1 MSFNAGSVDLEVL
14 FDTKEKAEQ
23 FIKKFAEGY
32 RQDLSSFPPSF
43 TKALLINSSSPTK
56 QYFGLKAIYESIIIP
71 KVEDKIRS
79 RLRKKNPGLSDAQF
93 NLLFGRE
100 KEKDLEL
107 SRKNLEYTRI
117 SGAYNVIRT
126 GETESNLPSGFGL
139 GKATCGT
146 CSKVKKDG
154 EKGWK
159 LGEWKEKGIPKTYF
173 CSQGCF
179 DKFDWNS
186 YGSPKAPTCHFCRQ
200 QYQQGTGVYFENNPG
215 MVFCSEKCARNWE
228 KEVWN
233 KKNLAKQRQSFI
245 EETLKSLE
253 GWNLLSDEEKK
264 NFINQVNNSESSQFR
279 NIWQQAKKLISEKQ
293 SDGEGKGNENGNGY
307 NNNGPSQSEGEETGN
322 ETEGD
327 SSDNNSEPNSDD
339 NSNTNELPENIQE
352 IAHLPLPQAQ
362 QKSEQ
367 EIEKSLKENGIS
379 DQELNKENWL
389 GGKDWKDY
397 LKGLDTP
404 QKVAEFTHKIRQSI
418 LKKALANPTSNED
431 KKPNN
436 DLILPAVIIILS
448 LLALI
453 TLIIIIRKR
462 KKQRGF

>member
-1 MSFNAGSVDLEVL
+1 MSEDFKKYYEILGLNYGTSY
-14 FDTKEKAEQ
+14 TKEDIEKAY
-23 FIKKFAEGY
+23 KKLAFKWHPDKFDNNPTGHPAKSKQEATERFQKISEARDILTGKNDKQGPDKTLPEPCDY
-32 RQDLSSFPPSF
+32 CSEDCNLRGGFFP
-43 TKALLINSSSPTK
+43 
-56 QYFGLKAIYESIIIP
+56 
-71 KVEDKIRS
+71 
-79 RLRKKNPGLSDAQF
+79 
-93 NLLFGRE
+93 
-100 KEKDLEL
+100 
-107 SRKNLEYTRI
+107 
-117 SGAYNVIRT
+117 
-126 GETESNLPSGFGL
+126 
-139 GKATCGT
+139 
-146 CSKVKKDG
+146 
-154 EKGWK
+154 
-159 LGEWKEKGIPKTYF
+159 EWKEWRDKKENKTHTYF
-173 CSQGCF
+173 FCSKNCYDNFFVCWECGRTRKKGENVKKGSGWLLKDYLAGRGGSFCSAACQQ
-179 DKFDWNS
+179 KFQNRNLQ
-186 YGSPKAPTCHFCRQ
+186 TCPFCKQ
-200 QYQQGTGVYFENNPG
+200 QYKKGVYFKDNPG

-264 NFINQVNNSESSQFR
+264 NFINQVNNSEPKQFR

-293 SDGEGKGNENGNGY
+293 SDGEGKGKENGNNY

-339 NSNTNELPENIQE
+339 NSNTNELPENIQA

-379 DQELNKENWL
+379 DQELNKEDWL

-397 LKGLDTP
+397 LKSLDTP
-404 QKVAEFTHKIRQSI
+404 QKVAEFTHKIQQSI
-418 LKKALANPTSNED
+418 LKRALANPTSNGD

-436 DLILPAVIIILS
+436 DWILPAVIIILS